1 MNKSIYMLLLSLSG
15 CSMASFAD
23 APIIYGYDKVNN
35 VIYAQK
41 NDEKGMLNFTEDYTG
56 NPSYFFDFFSNT
68 PAIIADSR
76 SLHDSTVYATLRYSN
91 NKFFIDC
98 LYSNIKSKKNGILV
112 KEGICD
118 LDKSP
123 AEKYMD
129 FIGEKIEEIENDMD
143 AYDTNMILN
152 DKIKHLPI
160 VIHNSTN
167 KIIYKLYNNKSALF
181 DDNYSIVIANKKGK
195 CETFVNSPWV
205 IFNKKSAKVE
215 VMDEKNSNGKLVLI
229 KATPIKSG
237 KNECSSYQ
245 MINVVSAR
253 SYFYDSVYKVKK
265 SYLIKGDEVNL
276 LSVSDDGKW
285 CKVRYINNKN
295 KSMDNNMLCLDL
307 NM

>member
-1 MNKSIYMLLLSLSG
+1 MLLLSLSG
-15 CSMASFAD
+15 CSTASFAD
-23 APIIYGYDKVNN
+23 EPITYGYDKVNN

-41 NDEKGMLNFTEDYTG
+41 NDEKGMLNFAEDYTG
-56 NPSYFFDFFSNT
+56 NPSYLFGFFSNA

-91 NKFFIDC
+91 NKFLIDC

-112 KEGICD
+112 KEGTCY

-123 AEKYMD
+123 AEKYTN
-129 FIGEKIEEIENDMD
+129 FIDEEVEKTGSDMD
-143 AYDTNMILN
+143 AFDTNLILN
-152 DKIKHLPI
+152 DKIKYLSI
-160 VIHNSTN
+160 VIYNSVD
-167 KIIYKLYNNKSALF
+167 KLIYKFYANKQALL
-181 DDNYSIVIANKKGK
+181 DDKYSIVIANKKGK

-205 IFNKKSAKVE
+205 IFNRESAKVE

-245 MINVVSAR
+245 TINVVSAR

-265 SYLIKGDEVNL
+265 TYLIKGDEVNL

-295 KSMDNNMLCLDL
+295 KSMDNNMLCSDL